1 MWDLSHASSS
11 LPALII
17 IIIMKS
23 CGEEYDTS

>member
-17 IIIMKS
+17 IIMKS
-23 CGEEYDTS
+23 CGEEFDTS